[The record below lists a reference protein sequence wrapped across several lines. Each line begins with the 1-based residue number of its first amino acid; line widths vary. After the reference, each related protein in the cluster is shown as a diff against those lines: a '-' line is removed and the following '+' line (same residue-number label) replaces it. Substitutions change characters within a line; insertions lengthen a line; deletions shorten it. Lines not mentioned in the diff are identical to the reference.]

1 MVIICAFGIGLLIM
15 VLTSVK
21 EEPDDEGALS
31 VFSLCLRDM
40 QKDSEMEQLYMKAV
54 TKHPKNED
62 LLSCLFMAHVRT
74 DNFKMQQQRALQLNK
89 LTSLPNSS
97 NTHKPY
103 YFWAVMSLVLQSD
116 KDVNGVKVQLPLARK
131 MMEKSLNDS
140 LNDVL
145 AGGVKYEQVD
155 LLLMI
160 LEKQLD
166 YTNAYEHFT
175 KHIGV
180 YDKELPILRDRR
192 RVEYLAKIGSMEKV
206 ENACK
211 DIITSMGESA
221 DWFFFEN
228 LINCVFQ
235 KLADSSEQLNDSAKS
250 ALSDLVTFLSQEKHK
265 HTRSIG
271 HHYSLLFLRN
281 IIDSRKLLNQTD
293 CCPDNLQDMST
304 LMFSFFENFGHKSPF
319 FSYVKPCV
327 TIEVCT
333 SFVNELTSKLSLLEN
348 GSCNE
353 APDLNKMYKLMA
365 VCEVE
370 RYLTRFTLT
379 LTADACQ
386 ARSNTLMKLYE
397 RFLPLGEFV
406 FL

>member
-1 MVIICAFGIGLLIM
+1 
-15 VLTSVK
+15 
-21 EEPDDEGALS
+21 
-31 VFSLCLRDM
+31 M
-40 QKDSEMEQLYMKAV
+40 QKVSEMEQLYVKAV
-54 TKHPKNED
+54 NKHPKNED

-89 LTSLPNSS
+89 LTSSPNCS

-116 KDVNGVKVQLPLARK
+116 KDDNGFKVQLPLARK

-145 AGGVKYEQVD
+145 TGGVKFEQID

-166 YTNAYEHFT
+166 FSSAFEHFT
-175 KHIGV
+175 KHIAV

-192 RVEYLAKIGSMEKV
+192 RVEYLMKVGNLEKV
-206 ENACK
+206 ETVCK
-211 DIITSMGESA
+211 EIITSTGEAA
-221 DWFFFEN
+221 DWYFIEN
-228 LINCVFQ
+228 LITCVSR
-235 KLADSSEQLNDSAKS
+235 KVDTKGCDYSSNDDSSKS
-250 ALSDLVTFLSQEKHK
+250 ILADLVTFLTEQKHK
-265 HTRSIG
+265 YGRSIG

-281 IIDSRKLLNQTD
+281 HIDNKQIAEPDNEI
-293 CCPDNLQDMST
+293 CPDNLQDMST
-304 LMFSFFENFGHKSPF
+304 MVFSFFENFGHKSPF
-319 FSYVKPCV
+319 FSYVRPCV
-327 TIEVCT
+327 TVEVCT

-379 LTADACQ
+379 LTAEACE
-386 ARSNTLMKLYE
+386 ARSNTLMKLFD
-397 RFLPLGEFV
+397 RFLPLG
-406 FL
+406 